1 MHGAAAFI
9 CLTLRVVDAD
19 RIRCFPTGRAATC
32 GTDIGETRAISG
44 RSGQPEVVAFS
55 AAGKRV
61 LITGASSGVGAAL
74 ARSLASDGAVVGLIA
89 RRQDRLA
96 EVLADCRRVSPDSMM
111 WVADLADS
119 ASVGPLALAAW
130 DALGGIDVVVNNAA
144 VPKRRVV
151 TALEPSEVEAVMRVN
166 FFAPMR
172 LTLAVLPRMVERGDG
187 MIVNVSSVGG
197 RLGIV
202 HESAYCASKFA
213 LCGWSESMAVDL
225 HGTGISV
232 KLIEPGPVDTEIWDQ
247 PDNDDPIYD
256 GPKFSAQAV
265 AQGILEAL
273 GREGFEHYVPDMKA
287 VVDLK
292 NADIDTYIAGAA
304 GMARS

>member
-1 MHGAAAFI
+1 M
-9 CLTLRVVDAD
+9 
-19 RIRCFPTGRAATC
+19 
-32 GTDIGETRAISG
+32 
-44 RSGQPEVVAFS
+44 AFS

-74 ARSLASDGAVVGLIA
+74 ALALAKDGAVVGLIA
-89 RRQDRLA
+89 RRCDRLA
-96 EVLADCRRVSPDSMM
+96 EVLADCQKHSPDSTM
-111 WVADLADS
+111 WAADLADS
-119 ASVGPLALAAW
+119 ASVGVLAEHAW
-130 DALGGIDVVVNNAA
+130 DALGGIDVLVNNAA
-144 VPKRRVV
+144 IPKRRVV
-151 TALEPSEVEAVMRVN
+151 TALDPAQVESVMAVN
-166 FFAPMR
+166 FFAPVR
-172 LTLAVLPRMVERGDG
+172 LTLSVLPKMLSLGAG

-197 RLGIV
+197 RLGII

-256 GPKFSAQAV
+256 GPKFSPDEV
-265 AQGILEAL
+265 ARGIVAAL
-273 GREGFEHYVPDMKA
+273 GSDGFEHYVPDMKP

-304 GMARS
+304 GMARQ

>member
-1 MHGAAAFI
+1 M
-9 CLTLRVVDAD
+9 
-19 RIRCFPTGRAATC
+19 
-32 GTDIGETRAISG
+32 
-44 RSGQPEVVAFS
+44 AFS

-61 LITGASSGVGAAL
+61 VITGASSGVGAAL
-74 ARSLASDGAVVGLIA
+74 ARAMAKDGAVVGLIA
-89 RRQDRLA
+89 RRRDRLA
-96 EVLADCRRVSPDSMM
+96 EVLADCQKVSPEST
-111 WVADLADS
+111 
-119 ASVGPLALAAW
+119 PLAQQAAE
-130 DALGGIDVVVNNAA
+130 ALGAIDVLVNNAA
-144 VPKRRVV
+144 IPKRRLV
-151 TALEPSEVEAVMRVN
+151 TALEPSEVETVMRVN

-172 LTLAVLPRMVERGDG
+172 LTLAVLPKMLSRGAG

-197 RLGIV
+197 RLGII

-247 PDNDDPIYD
+247 PGNDDPIYN
-256 GPKFSAQAV
+256 GPKFSPDEV

-273 GREGFEHYVPDMKA
+273 DRDGFEHYVPDMKA

-304 GMARS
+304 GMEGP